1 MREYELSNID
11 LSKQLLLNSDIM
23 ENNDNCDICSHLDA
37 PFDYIN
43 TPGAKAAR
51 KSGLVNLSELPEGG
65 KGAVDMISETDHD
78 LEHLVRS
85 GHNPAFVRGLLV
97 TVIAKSPDNGPV
109 IIKVSEAMYDVCN
122 DVASIV
128 WVRRL

>member
-1 MREYELSNID
+1 MKEYDLNNID
-11 LSKQLLLNSDIM
+11 LLKQSLLNSDNM

-51 KSGLVNLSELPEGG
+51 RSGLVNLSELPEGG
-65 KGAVDMISETDHD
+65 NGAVEMISETDHD
-78 LEHLVRS
+78 LERLVIA
-85 GHNPAFVRGLLV
+85 GHNPAFVKGLLV

-109 IIKVSEAMYDVCN
+109 MIKVGEAMYDVCN

-128 WVRRL
+128 WVKRL